1 VVFWAFWIVGLVG
14 FVGYLVRAS
23 VPERWHP
30 GMPKM
35 ALWGSL
41 VALAITL
48 SLLVISAFQNSWL
61 TAFWLL
67 FVLALVLLI
76 LFLVLRFWAFA
87 FAVALFAVIMLALA
101 VIDTSVTGGN
111 DNSNPSD
118 GTSQS
123 TQPSQPAGNT
133 PTVSQKTLKRL
144 TVDYRNPGFD
154 CARAVRASGQKVVN
168 GVYAYSAYVI
178 EVGKKPGERRWSDA
192 ISVPLP
198 GATPAAKK
206 HNLQLAICLQPY
218 VGVVWEHAL
227 STMFVGGHSLLSRNH
242 WMRPTED
249 VTKVNDLAKR
259 YGALLNLNQVKAS
272 AKASA
277 HYVVVNRQ
285 WQHRANAI
293 NGLLAQFDPTAIRAL
308 PSVRNWHAIP
318 LSGTLPEVGLNP
330 RQEKLPAL
338 VLNVTQKGA
347 CAPLLSV
354 GANVADMRPEVFA
367 TPTCKP
373 APHGTP
379 PGNGGCTGTQCGH
392 QTPGCTTCTPHHPP
406 TSPPPSTHTTCP
418 VCEHHATQQPQS
430 PQPNGTSSDEPSAQP
445 TNPVDTNSPGAPNTG
460 GNNGGSTN
468 NPVPSGPTGTGDPS
482 APPSSVPTP
491 N

>member
-1 VVFWAFWIVGLVG
+1 
-14 FVGYLVRAS
+14 
-23 VPERWHP
+23 
-30 GMPKM
+30 MPWL
-35 ALWGSL
+35 ARLGSL
-41 VALAITL
+41 VALAIVLT
-48 SLLVISAFQNSWL
+48 LLVISAFQNSWL

-87 FAVALFAVIMLALA
+87 VAVALFAVIMLALA

-111 DNSNPSD
+111 DNLNPSD
-118 GTSQS
+118 GNSQS

-133 PTVSQKTLKRL
+133 PTANQKTLTRL
-144 TVDYRNPGFD
+144 TVNYRNPGYD
-154 CARAVRASGQKVVN
+154 CARVVRAAGHKVVN
-168 GVYAYSAYVI
+168 GIYVYD
-178 EVGKKPGERRWSDA
+178 VGVRHAVNRGNSSSRQWSDA
-192 ISVPLP
+192 LSVPLP
-198 GATPAAKK
+198 GATPAAKR
-206 HNLQLAICLQPY
+206 HNLQVAICLDPY
-218 VGVVWEHAL
+218 IGNAWAHAL
-227 STMFVGGHSLLSRNH
+227 GTLSVSGHSVLSMNPWLRSSAN
-242 WMRPTED
+242 
-249 VTKVNDLAKR
+249 VTKVNDQAKR
-259 YGALLNLNQVKAS
+259 FGATLDPRSMGLSAKSARHYVAVNRAWQKRAS
-272 AKASA
+272 A
-277 HYVVVNRQ
+277 
-285 WQHRANAI
+285 I
-293 NGLLAQFDPTAIRAL
+293 DELLAQFDPTAIRAL

-330 RQEKLPAL
+330 RQESLPAL

-354 GANVADMRPEVFA
+354 GANVGDMRPEVFQ
-367 TPTCKP
+367 TPTCKST
-373 APHGTP
+373 PHGTP

-392 QTPGCTTCTPHHPP
+392 QPPGCTTNCGHTPPGCTHNCTPPHHCVCIHPNQVSQSP
-406 TSPPPSTHTTCP
+406 LPPPSQPSNVPTH
-418 VCEHHATQQPQS
+418 
-430 PQPNGTSSDEPSAQP
+430 EPSAQP